1 MDYRSA
7 EPLVALII
15 ILLTID
21 ISFVGP
27 QQAVSSLKNMEQS
40 AKERE
45 EEECGICLD
54 ALTNPVALP
63 CSHKFCS
70 ECLNGWKSKY
80 GARDG

>member
-27 QQAVSSLKNMEQS
+27 QQAVSSLKNMDNQQRNEKKRNAAS
-40 AKERE
+40 AWMHSQIQWHCRAV
-45 EEECGICLD
+45 INF
-54 ALTNPVALP
+54 APSA
-63 CSHKFCS
+63 
-70 ECLNGWKSKY
+70 
-80 GARDG
+80 